1 VALLTEHLELIET
14 PIVRL
19 LLLDGLP
26 DRGLITAYGGHIVSA
41 GPKVL
46 AREVLP
52 SPQGGPRNGD
62 GALPLDEPE
71 DLGHR
76 VLRGDGQQHVDM
88 VEVEMALFHQD
99 LALPGQLPQHWP
111 EVFAAFPVPGLAP
124 IVGDPDPMGPCT
136 PTWRGLSS
144 RCRPWKP
151 PGDRVSFE
159 RFTAQEAFV
168 FSRNC
173 QTLGVARQSRG
184 VT

>member
-1 VALLTEHLELIET
+1 M
-14 PIVRL
+14 
-19 LLLDGLP
+19 DG
-26 DRGLITAYGGHIVSA
+26 T
-41 GPKVL
+41 
-46 AREVLP
+46 
-52 SPQGGPRNGD
+52 
-62 GALPLDEPE
+62 LPLDEPE

-76 VLRGDGQQHVDM
+76 VLRRDGQQHVDM
-88 VEVEMALFHQD
+88 VEVEMALLHHA
-99 LALPGQLPQHWP
+99 LALPGQLAQHGP
-111 EVFAAFPVPGLAP
+111 EVFAEFSVQGLPPVL
-124 IVGDPDPMGPCT
+124 GDPDHMGPCT

-151 PGDRVSFE
+151 LGDSVSFE